1 MQNTAPRPPQPLDT
15 PVDVLLADIAIRI
28 QLSRTDYAKAVQRYQ
43 AVSRWIE
50 RPNSPLWDRVQTLYP
65 QGSMATGST
74 IASRLRTDEFDI
86 DIAAQLDLRPDISPR
101 AALDLLYKAVRG
113 EPGSLYHRTAKR
125 RTRCVTVD
133 YSDDMHLD
141 VTPMLRRGGT
151 PERESHLYHHRPET
165 PQEPGHRCIANPYGF
180 AEWFRANTPLDRDFA
195 TAFATRSLNYESATA
210 LARAD
215 SEPVPAQTPPFQK
228 SRAVVVLQL
237 LKRWR
242 NVQYDRR
249 PGRRP
254 PSIMIAKFIADNANG
269 THSLSEELLHQAK
282 RMLAEFQRRNDARQ
296 PIHVTNPT
304 CPEDVLTDRWP
315 GTLAAQGVFVR
326 DLQNLVAKVEQL
338 VAGRPLDDMQQI
350 MLGLF
355 GEAPTAEAFR
365 AFNQRTGDDIRLGR
379 SRHVA
384 AVGGIATPAIVG
396 RGSGGS
402 RAVVSDR
409 PTPRHT
415 FYGDDHTK

>member
-1 MQNTAPRPPQPLDT
+1 MQNTVLRPRQPLDT

-28 QLSRTDYAKAVQRYQ
+28 QLSRTDYGKAVQRYQ
-43 AVSRWIE
+43 AVSDWIE
-50 RPNSPLWDRVQTLYP
+50 RPNSPLCDSVRTLYP

-86 DIAAQLDLRPDISPR
+86 DIAAQLDLPPDIAPR
-101 AALDLLYKAVRG
+101 TALDLLYEAVRG
-113 EPGSLYHRTAKR
+113 EPGSRYHRMAKR

-141 VTPMLRRGGT
+141 VTPMLRRWGT

-165 PQEPGHRCIANPYGF
+165 PQEPGYRCIANPYGF
-180 AEWFRANTPLDRDFA
+180 AEWFRANTPFDLDFA
-195 TAFATRSLNYESATA
+195 TAYATRSLDHERVA
-210 LARAD
+210 LMARAD
-215 SEPVPAQTPPFQK
+215 SEPVPDQTLPFQK

-254 PSIMIAKFIADNANG
+254 PSIMIAKFIADSANG

-282 RMLAEFQRRNDARQ
+282 RMLAEFQRCNDARQ

-315 GTLAAQGVFVR
+315 GTLAAQGVFVQ
-326 DLQNLVAKVEQL
+326 DLHNLVAKVEQL
-338 VAGRPLDDMQQI
+338 VSGRLLHDMQQI

-379 SRHVA
+379 SRYVA

-396 RGSGGS
+396 PGSGSS

>member
-1 MQNTAPRPPQPLDT
+1 MQNTAPRSPQPLDT

-28 QLSRTDYAKAVQRYQ
+28 QLSHTDYGKAVQRYQ
-43 AVSRWIE
+43 AVSDWIE
-50 RPNSPLWDRVQTLYP
+50 RPKSPLRDRVQSLYP

-86 DIAAQLDLRPDISPR
+86 DIAAQLDLPPDIAPR
-101 AALDLLYKAVRG
+101 AALDLLYEAVRG
-113 EPGSLYHRTAKR
+113 EPDSRYHSMAKR

-133 YSDDMHLD
+133 YSDNMHLD
-141 VTPMLRRGGT
+141 VTPMLRRWGK

-165 PQEPGHRCIANPYGF
+165 PQEPGYRCIANPHGF

-195 TAFATRSLNYESATA
+195 TEFAARSLNYERAA
-210 LARAD
+210 AMARAD

-254 PSIMIAKFIADNANG
+254 PSIMLAKLIADNANG

-282 RMLAEFQRRNDARQ
+282 RMLAEFQRCQDARQ
-296 PIHVTNPT
+296 PIHVTNPV

-315 GTLAAQGVFVR
+315 GTLATQDVFVR
-326 DLQNLVAKVEQL
+326 DIQILAAKIEQLISGRALNAMQRILVA
-338 VAGRPLDDMQQI
+338 
-350 MLGLF
+350 LF
-355 GEAPTAEAFR
+355 GEAPTTGAFR
-365 AFNQRTGDDIRLGR
+365 AFIQGTGDDIRRGR

-384 AVGGIATPAIVG
+384 GVGGIVAPAIVG
-396 RGSGGS
+396 GRSS
-402 RAVVSDR
+402 SVVSEQ

-415 FYGDDHTK
+415 FYGDDRAR

>member
-1 MQNTAPRPPQPLDT
+1 MQNTAPPPPQPLDT

-28 QLSRTDYAKAVQRYQ
+28 QLSRTDYGKAVQRYQ
-43 AVSRWIE
+43 AVSDWIE
-50 RPNSPLWDRVQTLYP
+50 RPNSPLCDRVQILYP

-86 DIAAQLDLRPDISPR
+86 DIAAQLDLPPAIAPR
-101 AALDLLYKAVRG
+101 TALDLLYEAVRG
-113 EPGSLYHRTAKR
+113 EPESRYHRMAKR

-141 VTPMLRRGGT
+141 VTPMLRLRGT

-165 PQEPGHRCIANPYGF
+165 PQEPGYRCVANPYGF
-180 AEWFRANTPLDRDFA
+180 AQWFRAKTPPELDFA
-195 TAFATRSLNYESATA
+195 AAYATRSLDHERAV
-210 LARAD
+210 LMARAD
-215 SEPVPAQTPPFQK
+215 SEPVPDQTPPFQK

-254 PSIMIAKFIADNANG
+254 PSIMIAKLIADNANA

-282 RMLAEFQRRNDARQ
+282 RMLAEFQRSHDARQ
-296 PIHVTNPT
+296 PIHVTNPV

-315 GTLAAQGVFVR
+315 GTLATQGVFVE
-326 DLQNLVAKVEQL
+326 DLQNLVAKVGGL
-338 VAGRPLDDMQQI
+338 IAGRSLDDMKRI
-350 MLGLF
+350 MVELF
-355 GEAPTAEAFR
+355 GETPTADAFR
-365 AFNQRTGDDIRLGR
+365 AFNQRTGNDIRLGR

-384 AVGGIATPAIVG
+384 AVGGIATPGIVA
-396 RGSGGS
+396 GGS
-402 RAVVSDR
+402 RPVVSDR

-415 FYGDDHTK
+415 FYGNDRIR

>member
-1 MQNTAPRPPQPLDT
+1 M
-15 PVDVLLADIAIRI
+15 
-28 QLSRTDYAKAVQRYQ
+28 
-43 AVSRWIE
+43 
-50 RPNSPLWDRVQTLYP
+50 
-65 QGSMATGST
+65 
-74 IASRLRTDEFDI
+74 
-86 DIAAQLDLRPDISPR
+86 
-101 AALDLLYKAVRG
+101 
-113 EPGSLYHRTAKR
+113 
-125 RTRCVTVD
+125 
-133 YSDDMHLD
+133 
-141 VTPMLRRGGT
+141 
-151 PERESHLYHHRPET
+151 
-165 PQEPGHRCIANPYGF
+165 
-180 AEWFRANTPLDRDFA
+180 
-195 TAFATRSLNYESATA
+195 
-210 LARAD
+210 
-215 SEPVPAQTPPFQK
+215 
-228 SRAVVVLQL
+228 LQL

-249 PGRRP
+249 SGRRP

-282 RMLAEFQRRNDARQ
+282 RMQAEFQRCNLARQ

-315 GTLAAQGVFVR
+315 GTLAAQGVFAG

-338 VAGRPLDDMQQI
+338 VAGRALDDMQRI

-365 AFNQRTGDDIRLGR
+365 AFNQRTGDHIRLGG

-384 AVGGIATPAIVG
+384 AVGAVAAPVIVG

-415 FYGDDHTK
+415 FYGEDRTK